1 MKKYI
6 AIILCCLA
14 FTGIAQARTNWRFY
28 VGGMYAKG
36 FDALD
41 AWEDSDELYYENDK
55 GVSEFKKQRK
65 TFNIWAGMDI
75 QFIIKDK
82 FIIETG
88 LNYRFATYA
97 DFERYKYDGSY
108 FGDPDNGILW
118 ELQESGNRH
127 FASIPLRFGYHLT
140 LNNKNSFDFCVG
152 PYAAISL
159 GTWTNHIFVGISPV
173 ITYKHRAFSVS
184 LHYEN
189 PVFYNGSNSH
199 LGGQFAVTIG
209 VNFGGRKPNWDN
221 ILTGLEIAGSVL
233 SATSSAISTYQG
245 TTSYDNTSSY
255 SSSSSSSR
263 STTSDSKNN
272 FSLSEQQSYNTDK
285 STYSR
290 YESQLSKHF
299 YGGGSMSKQAV
310 QNCQKAM
317 KKLREKW
324 ESKGKSFP
332 HSALENRSY

>member
-1 MKKYI
+1 MKKLI

-36 FDALD
+36 FDALG
-41 AWEDSDELYYENDK
+41 AGEDSDELYYENDK

-88 LNYRFATYA
+88 LNYRFAPYA

-108 FGDPDNGILW
+108 VGDPDNGILW

-189 PVFYNGSNSH
+189 PIFYNGSNSH

-245 TTSYDNTSSY
+245 STSSY
-255 SSSSSSSR
+255 SGSSSSS
-263 STTSDSKNN
+263 TSS
-272 FSLSEQQSYNTDK
+272 NTSGENAK
-285 STYSR
+285 TMY
-290 YESQLSKHF
+290 Y
-299 YGGGSMSKQAV
+299 
-310 QNCQKAM
+310 
-317 KKLREKW
+317 KW
-324 ESKGKSFP
+324 ESRAKSAYNSLSG
-332 HSALENRSY
+332 HSVSASTYNKNKKLLREAQQEMRSWRSKAQKAGITIPQSEWETKNVNLL